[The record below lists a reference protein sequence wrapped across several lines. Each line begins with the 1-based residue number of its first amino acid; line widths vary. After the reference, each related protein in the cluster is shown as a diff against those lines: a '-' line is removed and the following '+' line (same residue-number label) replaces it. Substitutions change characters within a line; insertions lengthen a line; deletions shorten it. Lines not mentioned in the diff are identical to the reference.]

1 MNGHRPFWRFLINL
15 GSIPSQP
22 CRELAEW
29 LKAHAWKACKRGN
42 SFRGFESPTLCHLC
56 QAPETIDLYSSR
68 QFSPRLYLLHFS
80 RKSLNISLGSTVLI
94 KFLAPVTFSVTFFR
108 PIYRLKQAVIG
119 AVSYHLGDELRPL
132 QPKGG
137 FMSNLSL
144 YDITEEKEAIT
155 ALLEMDQGEVT
166 EDHETL
172 ITQVEQMIALKT
184 DRVVG
189 FYNYLTDEIDN
200 AKKRRDEIT
209 GFIKVRE
216 AAQKRL
222 KDYVANC
229 MAKLKVKSFAG
240 EFYEIK
246 ERKPSKVL
254 HINHE
259 SLVPVDYTTVETVV
273 KVNKAE
279 LKQAIKSGAV
289 TVEGIEL
296 VDGDRSIQFK
306 TKSLKSKGKKLLCRK
321 QECGPLG

>member
-1 MNGHRPFWRFLINL
+1 
-15 GSIPSQP
+15 
-22 CRELAEW
+22 
-29 LKAHAWKACKRGN
+29 
-42 SFRGFESPTLCHLC
+42 
-56 QAPETIDLYSSR
+56 
-68 QFSPRLYLLHFS
+68 
-80 RKSLNISLGSTVLI
+80 
-94 KFLAPVTFSVTFFR
+94 
-108 PIYRLKQAVIG
+108 
-119 AVSYHLGDELRPL
+119 
-132 QPKGG
+132 
-137 FMSNLSL
+137 MSNLSL

-166 EDHETL
+166 EDHEAL

-229 MAKLKVKSFAG
+229 MAKLEVKSFEG

-279 LKQAIKSGAV
+279 LKQAIKSGEKTALYNPV
-289 TVEGIEL
+289 QYSPLFSIL
-296 VDGDRSIQFK
+296 IFLLSDG
-306 TKSLKSKGKKLLCRK
+306 LKINAEYLS
-321 QECGPLG
+321 

>member
-1 MNGHRPFWRFLINL
+1 
-15 GSIPSQP
+15 
-22 CRELAEW
+22 
-29 LKAHAWKACKRGN
+29 
-42 SFRGFESPTLCHLC
+42 
-56 QAPETIDLYSSR
+56 
-68 QFSPRLYLLHFS
+68 
-80 RKSLNISLGSTVLI
+80 
-94 KFLAPVTFSVTFFR
+94 
-108 PIYRLKQAVIG
+108 
-119 AVSYHLGDELRPL
+119 
-132 QPKGG
+132 
-137 FMSNLSL
+137 MSNLSL

-189 FYNYLTDEIDN
+189 FYNYLTDEI
-200 AKKRRDEIT
+200 T

-222 KDYVANC
+222 KDYVADC
-229 MAKLKVKSFAG
+229 MAKLKVKSFEG
-240 EFYEIK
+240 DFYEIK

-279 LKQAIKSGAV
+279 LKEAIKSGTI
-289 TVEGIEL
+289 TVEGIDL

-306 TKSLKSKGKKLLCRK
+306 TKSLKSKGKKK
-321 QECGPLG
+321 GGKNE